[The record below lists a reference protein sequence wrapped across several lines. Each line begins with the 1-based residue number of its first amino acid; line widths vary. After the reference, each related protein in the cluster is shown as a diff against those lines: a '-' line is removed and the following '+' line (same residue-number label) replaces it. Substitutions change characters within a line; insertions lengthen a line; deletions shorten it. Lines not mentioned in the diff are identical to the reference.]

1 MSYFHET
8 SSKIPFEQR
17 SQILWNGTL
26 VQKSSRFTVLLMGVV
41 GITSLFM
48 QGTIFFSII
57 FWKTENTEQTCFAAR
72 EHLVYDTNC
81 GHCGY
86 MNRG

>member
-26 VQKSSRFTVLLMGVV
+26 AQKSSGFTVLLMGVV

-48 QGTIFFSII
+48 QGTIFFFNYLLKNRKHGADLFCCKRALSI
-57 FWKTENTEQTCFAAR
+57 
-72 EHLVYDTNC
+72 
-81 GHCGY
+81 
-86 MNRG
+86 